1 MVSGRDDGAWRAAR
15 RAVARAHHPDLGGD
29 VAVYLRELA
38 AVDAAHGRDADG
50 RPLPARTVVMQG
62 RAAELRRT
70 IRMVRRG
77 SRRAYRLA
85 RAHLP
90 GPLRRT
96 WSGPR

>member
-1 MVSGRDDGAWRAAR
+1 MSGRDDGAWRAAR

-50 RPLPARTVVMQG
+50 RLLPGRVFTAQG
-62 RAAELRRT
+62 RADELRRT
-70 IRMVRRG
+70 IRMVQRG

-90 GPLRRT
+90 AALRRT